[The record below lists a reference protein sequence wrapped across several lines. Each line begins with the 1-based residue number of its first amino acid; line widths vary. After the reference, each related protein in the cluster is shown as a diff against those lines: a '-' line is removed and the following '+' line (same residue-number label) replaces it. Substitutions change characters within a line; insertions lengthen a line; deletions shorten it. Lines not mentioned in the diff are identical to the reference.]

1 MTLPF
6 NIEFGLPE
14 ALYGLALLPVLWLA
28 WWRYR
33 RWQRRRLAAI
43 GDPALVARA
52 LPDRSPRRA
61 AARAAIALTAL
72 GLGIVALAN
81 PRRPAAGDP
90 ELRTGIDQVF
100 ALDVSNSML
109 ATDVAPNRLQA
120 AKTLLKS
127 LLRQRRND
135 RIALVVFAGHA
146 YAQLPLTYDHSA
158 AELFI
163 DAANPGQLPA
173 QGTAVGEALDQ
184 CRELFG
190 IENTGR
196 YRTVLLLTDGETH
209 DDKALE
215 SAASL
220 ADRGVL
226 INTVG
231 IGSPGGTTITDPKTK
246 TLKKDESGNTVVSRL
261 NQELL
266 QGIAAAGKG
275 KYILLNDPAAAQRT
289 LLASVAN
296 VKSAPLVDKANLSY
310 DPYYHWLLLPMLA
323 LLILQGFI
331 PERKKRAA

>member
-6 NIEFGLPE
+6 DIEFGRPE
-14 ALYGLALLPVLWLA
+14 ALYLLALVPLLALA
-28 WWRYR
+28 WWSYR
-33 RWQRRRLAAI
+33 RWQRRRIAGLGDAALI
-43 GDPALVARA
+43 ARMM
-52 LPDRSPRRA
+52 PGRSPHRA
-61 AARAAIALTAL
+61 ATRFFLGLLAFAL
-72 GLGIVALAN
+72 GILALAN

-109 ATDVAPNRLQA
+109 ASDVAPNRLQA
-120 AKTLLKS
+120 AKDLLKS
-127 LLRQRRND
+127 LIRQRRND
-135 RIALVVFAGHA
+135 RVALVVFAGHA

-215 SAASL
+215 SAKAL
-220 ADRGVL
+220 TDRGVL

-231 IGSPGGTTITDPKTK
+231 IGSPGGTTLIDPKTK

-266 QGIAAAGKG
+266 QNIASVGKG
-275 KYILLNDPAAAQRT
+275 QYLLLSDRAAAQSA
-289 LLASVAN
+289 LLAAVAN

-310 DPYYHWLLLPMLA
+310 DPFYHWLLLPMLV
-323 LLILQGFI
+323 LLVLQGLL
-331 PERKKRAA
+331 PERKKVAA